1 MNLANLLHTRTTD
14 YLELIGNGK
23 VYRVQPYQRDYSW
36 TREQWEDL
44 WSDILELRAGR
55 EERHYLGALVVE
67 ADRDREFAVIDG
79 QQRLATLGVLALAV
93 IAKLDDLANE
103 GNDTDANRDRSKEL
117 RNRFVGEKDPASL
130 LEHSRLSLN
139 TTDDDFYQD
148 FLVQL
153 RKPYKLRG
161 LPASNRQLW
170 EAFEYFRACLD
181 KIPDARDDGEAI
193 ARVLSETVA
202 RGLFFILITVDD
214 ELNAYTV
221 FETLNARR
229 LELTTTDL
237 LKNLLFSKV
246 RVQRDVDVLG
256 RRWQSLIA
264 AVEPTRFP
272 DFLRYHLLC
281 SHSDV
286 RGRRMFKL
294 VRREIKSSHD
304 VFALVDA
311 MEPRGELFAAL
322 GDPTHEYWTDLPDA
336 RRCVS
341 ELVLFDALRMTPLLF
356 AAWDHLSHQE
366 FAKSL
371 KIVSTIAFRYL
382 VVGRLSRA
390 RMESTCHHAARALAA
405 GDVRDARGVFGRLG
419 SVYVEDA
426 RFRQDFARMEV
437 TRGQRKLTRYVLAR
451 LESDASN
458 RECDHEFDPGTIEHV
473 LPQNPTEE
481 WENAFP
487 DRQRPLAVNR
497 LGNLTWL
504 ERGANQRIG
513 NAEYRTKVE
522 EYGRSGYALTRQI
535 AEIAPEEWTLAL
547 MEKRQALMAKRA
559 THLWRV
565 DM

>member
-1 MNLANLLHTRTTD
+1 MNLASLLNTRTTD

-23 VYRVQPYQRDYSW
+23 VYRVPPYQRDYSW

-44 WSDILELRAGR
+44 WSDILELRAGG
-55 EERHYLGALVVE
+55 EDRHYLGALVVN
-67 ADRDREFAVIDG
+67 AHRDREFTVIDG

-93 IAKLDDLANE
+93 IAKLDDLADE

-139 TTDDDFYQD
+139 ATDDAFYQD

-153 RKPYKLRG
+153 RKPHKIRG

-170 EAFEYFRACLD
+170 EAFEYFRARLD

-193 ARVLSETVA
+193 ARILSETVA
-202 RGLFFILITVDD
+202 RGLFFILIAVDD

-264 AVEPTRFP
+264 AVDPARFP

-281 SHSDV
+281 THSDV

-294 VRREIKSSHD
+294 VRNQIKNSHD
-304 VFALVDA
+304 AFALVDA
-311 MEPRGELFAAL
+311 IEPRGELFAAL
-322 GDPTHEYWTDLPDA
+322 GDPSHEYWTDLPGA
-336 RRCVS
+336 GRCIS
-341 ELVLFDALRMTPLLF
+341 ELVLFDARRMTPLLF
-356 AAWDHLSHQE
+356 SAWDHLSPQE

-371 KIVSTIAFRYL
+371 KIMSTVAFRYL
-382 VVGRLSRA
+382 VVGRFSGARLESACHRA
-390 RMESTCHHAARALAA
+390 AKAVAAGDIRDARAL
-405 GDVRDARGVFGRLG
+405 FGELET
-419 SVYVEDA
+419 VYVEDA

-437 TRGQRKLTRYVLAR
+437 TRSQRRVTKYVLAR
-451 LESDASN
+451 LESDASG
-458 RECDHEFDPGTIEHV
+458 RECDYESDPGTIEHI

-481 WENAFP
+481 WENAFS
-487 DRQRPLAVNR
+487 DRQQPSAVNR

-504 ERGANQRIG
+504 EHAVNRRIG
-513 NAEYRTKVE
+513 NADYRTKVA
-522 EYGRSGYALTRQI
+522 EYGQSGYALTRQI
-535 AEIAPEEWTLAL
+535 AELAPGEWTSAL
-547 MEKRQALMAKRA
+547 LEKRQALMAKRA